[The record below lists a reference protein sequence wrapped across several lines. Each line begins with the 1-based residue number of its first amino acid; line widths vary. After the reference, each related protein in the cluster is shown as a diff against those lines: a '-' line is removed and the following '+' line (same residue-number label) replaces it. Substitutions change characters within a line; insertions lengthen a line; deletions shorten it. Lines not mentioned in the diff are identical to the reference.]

1 MKCYRVRKPAV
12 ELRPGRP
19 ERAWM
24 DATDQRFAYRCLP
37 LTIANSFGWE
47 LILPADVT
55 AEWNGGAGLP
65 DLSVT
70 VDGAAWG
77 NGKLAASHFGHGV
90 LTFHT
95 GYLFRTDPGVGLLVR
110 GAPNWAMG
118 EIHPLEAI
126 VETDWLPFSFTMNWQ
141 FINPGRVVF
150 KAGDPFCFVMPV
162 GLHALDA
169 VAPEITDLE
178 DAPDEAACFAEWA
191 SGRTDFNARLMRD
204 EPAATEQGW
213 QKWYTRGVYPDGTPS
228 PTRHISKMKLIPPR
242 VRGS

>member
-1 MKCYRVRKPAV
+1 MKAAAGISSLGGMKCYRVRKPAV

-141 FINPGRVVF
+141 FINPGRVLL
-150 KAGDPFCFVMPV
+150 PRP
-162 GLHALDA
+162 
-169 VAPEITDLE
+169 
-178 DAPDEAACFAEWA
+178 
-191 SGRTDFNARLMRD
+191 
-204 EPAATEQGW
+204 
-213 QKWYTRGVYPDGTPS
+213 YRG
-228 PTRHISKMKLIPPR
+228 
-242 VRGS
+242 